1 MAAVKLGQDCSICE
15 SSLQV
20 PLSAEREG
28 FMRSASEMAT
38 TVKDALI
45 HILGNAVAGVPGV

>member
-1 MAAVKLGQDCSICE
+1 MATVKHGQDCSICG

-45 HILGNAVAGVPGV
+45 HILGNTVSGGPGV